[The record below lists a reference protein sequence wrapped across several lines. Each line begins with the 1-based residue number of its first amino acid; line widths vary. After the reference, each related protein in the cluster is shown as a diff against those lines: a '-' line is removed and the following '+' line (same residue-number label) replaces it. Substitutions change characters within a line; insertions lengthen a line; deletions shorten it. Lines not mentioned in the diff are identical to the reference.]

1 LEFATDQ
8 LRTVRQ
14 WTQQARAVTEGGSQY
29 TVDKVQELIESGK
42 GKRFLILNGIFNH
55 HFVLAMSVYL
65 PYLTTLNDLMETT
78 LELEAAIA
86 TVTSGTTIT
95 GDIYEELQSRV
106 NSNAL
111 QVANAHIL
119 DAVGQRLNFMENL
132 ESVIDKDRIPVETI
146 NQLSELAS
154 DLLENSNTMDIDDSV
169 RQSSE
174 SVLSRALETKL
185 KAAQA
190 RMADLVGQVAPLIE
204 QAKPV
209 IIAGLV

>member
-1 LEFATDQ
+1 VERVSGFSFLMEFFD
-8 LRTVRQ
+8 
-14 WTQQARAVTEGGSQY
+14 
-29 TVDKVQELIESGK
+29 
-42 GKRFLILNGIFNH
+42 H

-95 GDIYEELQSRV
+95 GDIYEELQSRI

-169 RQSSE
+169 GQRSE

-209 IIAGLV
+209 IVAGLV